1 MKLIYLASAISLAMF
16 SSGSLAVVNQGYDL
30 KDHYI
35 VVLDGN
41 TPDSRAS
48 EIAQAVAKGKGVV
61 GHRYNFAIKGFSV
74 RMPIQA
80 LNGLKHRFPDID
92 YIEPDMVVNAMPR
105 GGKPDKGGGDSENP
119 RATQQTPWGIDRVG
133 GFVDM
138 TGSNS
143 VAWVID
149 TGIDSSHPDL
159 NVDRRRGANFAR
171 GKKNNTNDGNG
182 HGTHVAGTIAAKN
195 DGFDVVGVAA
205 GATVIPVRVLD
216 NNGSGTMSGVIAGVD
231 HVAANASA
239 GDCANMSLGGSG
251 FSAALDSAI
260 KSAADDGIFFSVAVG
275 NSSADAENFTPAST
289 DHVNVF
295 TISAFDSNDNFAA
308 FSNYG
313 PDVEYGQPGV
323 NILSTKAGGGTVAYN
338 GTSMAAPHF
347 CGVILASSGL
357 VATDGVVNND
367 PDGTP
372 DPIAVRN

>member
-1 MKLIYLASAISLAMF
+1 MKHRYLVSAMSLAIF
-16 SSGSLAVVNQGYDL
+16 SSGSLAVVNQSNDL

-35 VVLDGN
+35 VVLDN
-41 TPDSRAS
+41 STSESRAN
-48 EIAQAVAKGKGVV
+48 EIAQEVAKGKGVV
-61 GHRYNFAIKGFSV
+61 GHRYSVAIKGFSV

-80 LNGLKHRFPDID
+80 LNGLKHRFPDIS
-92 YIEPDMVVNAMPR
+92 YIEQDIIVNAMPR
-105 GGKPDKGGGDSENP
+105 GGRPDKGGGGSDVP
-119 RATQQTPWGIDRVG
+119 RAEQQIPWGVNRVG

-159 NVDRRRGANFAR
+159 NVDRRRGANFTR

-231 HVAANASA
+231 HVAANANA

-251 FSAALDSAI
+251 FSEALDSAI
-260 KSAADDGIFFSVAVG
+260 KSAADDGIFFFVAAG
-275 NSSADAENFTPAST
+275 NSSADAQNFTPAST

-295 TISAFDSNDNFAA
+295 TISAFDSDGKFAY

-313 PDVEYGQPGV
+313 ADVEYGQPGV

-347 CGVILASSGL
+347 CGVILVSSDP
-357 VATDGVVNND
+357 VATDGVVSND
-367 PDGTP
+367 PDGLP
-372 DPIAVRN
+372 DPIAVHN